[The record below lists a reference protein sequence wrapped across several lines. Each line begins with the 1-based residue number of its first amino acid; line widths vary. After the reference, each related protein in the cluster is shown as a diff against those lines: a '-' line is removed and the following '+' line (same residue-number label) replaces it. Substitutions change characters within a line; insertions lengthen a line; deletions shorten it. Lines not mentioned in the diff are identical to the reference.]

1 MAKITIG
8 IGCVL
13 IALGVGSYFGTGRA
27 SVTALIP
34 AFFGLPLALLGVA
47 AVNERLRKHAMH
59 AAAVIGLLGF
69 VGASRGF
76 ASLPALLS
84 GGEVE
89 RPVAVAVQVAMA
101 LLCFAFVV
109 MCVGSFIKGR
119 RSGSGSG
126 GVDA

>member
-34 AFFGLPLALLGVA
+34 AFIGLPLAILGVVA
-47 AVNERLRKHAMH
+47 LNDGLRKHAMH

-69 VGASRGF
+69 LGAARGF
-76 ASLPALLS
+76 ASLPDLLA
-84 GGEVE
+84 GDAE
-89 RPVAVAVQVAMA
+89 RPVAVYVQIGTSLVC
-101 LLCFAFVV
+101 LVFLVLCVR
-109 MCVGSFIKGR
+109 SFITAR
-119 RSGSGSG
+119 RSQGADS
-126 GVDA
+126 

>member
-34 AFFGLPLALLGVA
+34 AFVGLPLALLGVVA
-47 AVNERLRKHAMH
+47 LNDGRRKHAMH
-59 AAAVIGLLGF
+59 AAAVMGLLGF
-69 VGASRGF
+69 GGASRGF
-76 ASLPALLS
+76 AELPALLT

-89 RPVAVAVQVAMA
+89 KPVAAYVQIAMSLVCLA
-101 LLCFAFVV
+101 FLVLCVR
-109 MCVGSFIKGR
+109 SFIRAR
-119 RSGSGSG
+119 RSGG
-126 GVDA
+126 AA

>member
-47 AVNERLRKHAMH
+47 AVKERLRKHAMH
-59 AAAVIGLLGF
+59 AAAVIGLLGL

-89 RPVAVAVQVAMA
+89 RPVAVYVQIAMT
-101 LLCFAFVV
+101 LVCLVFVV
-109 MCVGSFIKGR
+109 LCVGSFIKAR
-119 RSGSGSG
+119 RSG

>member
-34 AFFGLPLALLGVA
+34 AFVGLPLALLGVVA
-47 AVNERLRKHAMH
+47 LNDGLRKHAMH

-69 VGASRGF
+69 GGAARGF
-76 ASLPALLS
+76 AELPALLT

-89 RPVAVAVQVAMA
+89 KPVAAYVQIAMSLVCLA
-101 LLCFAFVV
+101 FLVLCVR
-109 MCVGSFIKGR
+109 SFIRAR
-119 RSGSGSG
+119 RSGG
-126 GVDA
+126 AA

>member
-34 AFFGLPLALLGVA
+34 AFVGLPLALLGVVA
-47 AVNERLRKHAMH
+47 LNDGRRKHAMH
-59 AAAVIGLLGF
+59 AAAAIGLLGF
-69 VGASRGF
+69 LGAARGF
-76 ASLPALLS
+76 AKLPALLS

-89 RPVAVAVQVAMA
+89 KPVAAYAQITMSLVCLVFLV
-101 LLCFAFVV
+101 LCVN
-109 MCVGSFIKGR
+109 SFIKAR
-119 RSGSGSG
+119 RSGGADS
-126 GVDA
+126 

>member
-1 MAKITIG
+1 MAKMTIG

-34 AFFGLPLALLGVA
+34 AFVGLPLALLGVA
-47 AVNERLRKHAMH
+47 ALNDRLRKHAMH
-59 AAAVIGLLGF
+59 GAAVIGLLGF

-76 ASLPALLS
+76 AKLPALLT

-89 RPVAVAVQVAMA
+89 RPVAAYVQIAMA
-101 LLCFAFVV
+101 LVCLVFVV
-109 MCVGSFIKGR
+109 LCVGSFIKAR
-119 RSGSGSG
+119 RAERSDS
-126 GVDA
+126 

>member
-34 AFFGLPLALLGVA
+34 AFVGLPLALLGVVA
-47 AVNERLRKHAMH
+47 LNDGRRKHAMH
-59 AAAVIGLLGF
+59 VAAALGLLGF

-76 ASLPALLS
+76 AKLPALLT

-89 RPVAVAVQVAMA
+89 KPVAAYMQIAMSLVCLA
-101 LLCFAFVV
+101 FLVLCVR
-109 MCVGSFIKGR
+109 SFIRAR
-119 RSGSGSG
+119 RSGAAGS
-126 GVDA
+126 

>member
-34 AFFGLPLALLGVA
+34 AFVGLPLALLGVVA
-47 AVNERLRKHAMH
+47 LNDGLRKHAMH
-59 AAAVIGLLGF
+59 AAAVVGLLGLL
-69 VGASRGF
+69 GASRGF
-76 ASLPALLS
+76 AKLPALLT

-89 RPVAVAVQVAMA
+89 KPVAAYVQIAMS
-101 LLCFAFVV
+101 LVCLVFLVLCVR
-109 MCVGSFIKGR
+109 SFIKAR
-119 RSGSGSG
+119 RSGGADS
-126 GVDA
+126 